1 MATEGHGSCLI
12 ALPRPATG
20 QVGQPDANR
29 FILPPPHPP
38 GRRGKNPRID

>member
-20 QVGQPDANR
+20 QVGRPDANR
-29 FILPPPHPP
+29 FILPPFSP